1 MTDSHSDLPAATQ
14 TEVPN
19 DATTDVQDIIENVTY
34 AEMSIGQSARLCRTL
49 TENDIAAFAAVSGD
63 INPAHVDTEYA
74 DHTLFH
80 GVIAHGMWGAALIS
94 RLLGTV
100 LPGPGTIY
108 LGQTLKFLKPVRI
121 GDELRITATVAS
133 KEDEKKHVTL
143 DCEIKNQTGAVVLTG
158 IATVIA
164 PSEKV
169 RRPRTQLPPLY
180 MPSRHHYTSLL
191 ASVAHLPAVR
201 CAVVHPCDA
210 AALRGAL
217 DAAKRGLII
226 PVLVGPEQKIRAIAA
241 EAACDLAGVELI
253 DVPHS
258 HAAAARA
265 VQLAA
270 SGDVEM
276 LMKGSLHT
284 DELITAVLAE
294 PALRTKSRLSHVF
307 RLEVPMYD
315 KVLLI
320 SDGALHIQP
329 TLDDKVDI
337 IRNAI
342 TLAHALGTA
351 LPKVAILSAVETV
364 TPKIPSTLDAAAL
377 CKMAERGQ
385 ISGAELDGPLAF
397 DNAISPAAARAK
409 GIISN
414 VAGHAD
420 ILIAPDLEAG
430 NLLAK
435 QLEYLAGAAVCGV
448 VLGATVPIALTS
460 RADVAESRTASAAL
474 ALLLAHSYRQQ
485 HP

>member
-1 MTDSHSDLPAATQ
+1 MNASD
-14 TEVPN
+14 
-19 DATTDVQDIIENVTY
+19 DIIENITY
-34 AEMSIGQSARLCRTL
+34 DELHVGQTARLCRTL
-49 TENDIAAFAAVSGD
+49 TKEDIAAFAAVSGD
-63 INPAHVDTEYA
+63 VNPAHVDPEYA
-74 DHTLFH
+74 GHTLFH

-108 LGQTLKFLKPVRI
+108 LGQTLQFLKPVRI
-121 GDELRITATVAS
+121 GDELRITATVTSMEPA
-133 KEDEKKHVTL
+133 KKHVLL
-143 DCEIKNQTGAVVLTG
+143 DCEIKNQTGAVVLNG
-158 IATVIA
+158 VATVIA

-169 RRPRTQLPPLY
+169 RRPRVH
-180 MPSRHHYTSLL
+180 MPSISLSQVHANY
-191 ASVAHLPAVR
+191 ASLMEAAAPLTPVR
-201 CAVVHPCDA
+201 CGVVHPCDEA
-210 AALRGAL
+210 SLRGAL
-217 DAAKRGLII
+217 DAAAHKLIV
-226 PVLVGPEQKIRAIAA
+226 PVLIAPEARLRALA
-241 EAACDLAGVELI
+241 EGAGLSLEGVELV

-265 VQLAA
+265 AA
-270 SGDVEM
+270 MAAAGEVEM

-284 DELITAVLAE
+284 DEMISAVLAA
-294 PALRTKSRLSHVF
+294 PGLRTARRLSHVF
-307 RLEVPMYD
+307 RIEVPLYD

-320 SDGALHIQP
+320 SDGALNIQP

-337 IRNAI
+337 VQNAI
-342 TLAHALGTA
+342 ELAHALGTPQ
-351 LPKVAILSAVETV
+351 PKVAILSAVETV

-385 ISGAELDGPLAF
+385 ISGALLDGPLAF
-397 DNAISPAAARAK
+397 DNAISPMAARVK
-409 GIISN
+409 GIVSE

-448 VLGATVPIALTS
+448 VLGAAVPIALTS
-460 RADVAESRTASAAL
+460 RADDAAARTASAAL
-474 ALLLAHSYRQQ
+474 ALMLAHRYRQQ